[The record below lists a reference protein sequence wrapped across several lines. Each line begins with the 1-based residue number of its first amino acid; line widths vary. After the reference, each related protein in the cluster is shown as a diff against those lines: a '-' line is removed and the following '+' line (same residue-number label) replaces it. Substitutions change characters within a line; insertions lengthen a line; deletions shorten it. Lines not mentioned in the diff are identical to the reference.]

1 MRHPYKVYL
10 TVLFLGVLFGIHL
23 STFLV
28 AEDKWGAAS
37 LLFLLDGAIIIVVG
51 LYVIHDWL
59 KSIWE
64 EDDDDLLKEAVG
76 DHPIPN
82 ELVLAEVEE
91 FGVISYKLLQYREN
105 PPHWVVYPDANSPGY
120 TQHSPCCPAI
130 RWVYVSDIF
139 RL

>member
-1 MRHPYKVYL
+1 MSALYKVYL
-10 TVLFLGVLFGIHL
+10 TAAICLLVFIIHL
-23 STFLV
+23 TAIV
-28 AEDKWGAAS
+28 CADDVWQAAS
-37 LLFLLDGAIIIVVG
+37 ILFILDLLAVVIWG
-51 LYVIHDWL
+51 SYVIWEWL
-59 KSIWE
+59 RSPWGN
-64 EDDDDLLKEAVG
+64 DDDLPKEAVG